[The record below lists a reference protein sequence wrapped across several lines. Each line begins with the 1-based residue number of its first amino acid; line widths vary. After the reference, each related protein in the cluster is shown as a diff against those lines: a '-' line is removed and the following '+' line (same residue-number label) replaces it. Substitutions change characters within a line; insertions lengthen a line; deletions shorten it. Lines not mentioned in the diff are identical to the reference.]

1 MMRTAAP
8 IGLSFALFAALFFF
22 SERGTDEVSEP
33 ATHAALSS
41 VSSEPAPHAARA
53 SAAPGRRANILL
65 LLTDDQDYLL
75 ESTRREHMPLL
86 RAKVADAGVHVEYAF
101 ATTPECCPS
110 RASILTG
117 RFVHNTHV
125 VNNTASGNCASVLW
139 ARTGERATLAVHLQR
154 RNYSTFFAGKYMNE
168 YGSGAGGSSWVT
180 GEHLAMGYDWVPPGW
195 DAWFGTGP
203 ETLIAG
209 AGGGDNGDVLYWNF
223 TVSDNGEPRDF
234 PAAAPENYATH
245 VWGNRSLH
253 WLRQRASAAH
263 ADEEESVYRYNTT
276 SSGLRA
282 RDPFFM
288 MVSFTAPHEP
298 ASPAPEYASD
308 ALGLGLRAPRTP
320 NWNVL
325 PTTPHLWVAASGGG
339 TGPMNA
345 TQADFV
351 DYWYRRRLLT
361 LRTVDEWVGR
371 LVDELDAMGELDDTY
386 VVFTSDHGFH
396 LGQFGMVGTKELPYD
411 TDVRVPFFARGP
423 GLPANVTR
431 GRADG
436 FAALVDLAPTWYD
449 LAGGDPSSIGRDAP
463 GAPPFDGTSLLP
475 MLEGRAAVARADVI
489 MEHQGQYST
498 GCSINGGVV
507 IGAGP
512 LCDVLGPGAL
522 AGPPYFE
529 GSDEQF
535 CKCHDAGNNS
545 WACVRTLTSDLNR
558 LFCRIGT
565 SPLDPVHMRPHY
577 EEYDLAS
584 DPWAITNR
592 IDHLSDQHIN
602 LLIARVD
609 ELQHC
614 VGFAQCSSSNV
625 TSRIERAYSE
635 NRALRGS

>member
-1 MMRTAAP
+1 MTRAAPALISVVVFAACWFAGRREQSSAPATAA
-8 IGLSFALFAALFFF
+8 I
-22 SERGTDEVSEP
+22 
-33 ATHAALSS
+33 ALS
-41 VSSEPAPHAARA
+41 A
-53 SAAPGRRANILL
+53 SHRRANSSGEPPPAPDSPPPPPPSHSRSDEMKPPNVLF

-75 ESTRREHMPLL
+75 QSTRREVMPKLHE
-86 RAKVADAGVHVEYAF
+86 KIISQGVTVEYAF

-110 RASILTG
+110 RATILTG
-117 RFVHNTHV
+117 RYYHNHRV
-125 VNNTASGNCASVLW
+125 VNNTGQGNCASMLW
-139 ARTGERATLAVHLQR
+139 TRTGERATIAVHLQR
-154 RNYSTFFAGKYMNE
+154 FGYETYFVGKYMNE
-168 YGSGAGGSSWVT
+168 YGEDSAGGEYDSRHDHAST
-180 GEHLAMGYDWVPPGW
+180 DLAWVPPGW
-195 DAWFGTGP
+195 SEWFATGP
-203 ETLIAG
+203 TSTFG
-209 AGGGDNGDVLYWNF
+209 ATDVYYWNYS
-223 TVSDNGEPRDF
+223 VSDNGVVKNY
-234 PAAAPENYATH
+234 PASGGGTEAEYSTN
-245 VWGNRSLH
+245 VWGA
-253 WLRQRASAAH
+253 RALAH
-263 ADEEESVYRYNTT
+263 LEDHDFESK
-276 SSGLRA
+276 
-282 RDPFFM
+282 PFFLHL
-288 MVSFTAPHEP
+288 SFTAPHGP
-298 ASPAPEYASD
+298 SQPSPHYVHEHELAD
-308 ALGLGLRAPRTP
+308 AQAPRTP
-320 NWNVL
+320 NWDLV
-325 PTTPHLWVAASGGG
+325 PETAHTWVAQSGGA
-339 TGPMNA
+339 TGAMNA
-345 TQADFV
+345 TQVEFV

-361 LRTVDEWVGR
+361 LRSVDDVVGA
-371 LVDELDAMGELDDTY
+371 LVAKLEDLGEIDNTY
-386 VVFTSDHGFH
+386 VFYTSDHGFH
-396 LGQFGMVGTKELPYD
+396 LGQFAMIGTKDLPYD
-411 TDVRVPFFARGP
+411 TDTRVPFFVRGP
-423 GLPANVTR
+423 RLPPNVTL
-431 GRADG
+431 GAALG

-635 NRALRGS
+635 NRALWGS